1 MLSKIQFFWKIKYF
15 SLYLYVWA
23 YADEDCLHSW
33 RSCRTP
39 HTCVVSLQKHVPSY
53 AHSMTMSGCMI
64 SHIFHRYTLVFH
76 HLKTNYVV
84 IFSSDWAVLIDFN
97 PWWFICEYILQVTA
111 IHIACG
117 FLLKTEFL
125 ELKSTLTIIINFV
138 PWPEITCKFKT

>member
-76 HLKTNYVV
+76 HLKTNYIV
-84 IFSSDWAVLIDFN
+84 IFISDWAVLIDFN

-111 IHIACG
+111 TYCLWFFVENIISW
-117 FLLKTEFL
+117 L
-125 ELKSTLTIIINFV
+125 EKYSHYINFV